1 MNPWSPPATGG
12 FSFLELV
19 MHTDLTNLRTE
30 PSSEPLPSPDEL
42 RHALPRS
49 AAVATFVT
57 QTRAQIA
64 ALLGGEDRRLLVI
77 VGPCSIHDATAA
89 LHYAERLARVRD
101 ELSGEL
107 LICMRAYFEKP
118 RTSVGWK
125 GLVNDPHLD
134 GSCDLAEGLRR
145 SRGLLLEL
153 AAAGMPAASETLDP
167 IVPHYLADLL
177 SWTAIG
183 ARTTESQTHREMA
196 SGLSLPV
203 GFKNGTDGGLDVAIN
218 GMHAARTPHTFIGID
233 GRGRAGVVRTLG
245 NPHTHLVLRG
255 GRGRPNYAQADVQA
269 ASERLRGASHNARV
283 LIDCSHDNSGKN
295 PENQA
300 QVVAEIA
307 RQVEVGSPH
316 VLGVMLESHLVAGRQ
331 ELTSGRALTYGQ
343 SITDACLGFEA
354 TSELLYQLAAANRTA
369 RTRSDREH
377 QAGGLRL

>member
-77 VGPCSIHDATAA
+77 VGPCSIHDTTAA

-153 AAAGMPAASETLDP
+153 AAAGM
-167 IVPHYLADLL
+167 
-177 SWTAIG
+177 
-183 ARTTESQTHREMA
+183 
-196 SGLSLPV
+196 
-203 GFKNGTDGGLDVAIN
+203 
-218 GMHAARTPHTFIGID
+218 
-233 GRGRAGVVRTLG
+233 
-245 NPHTHLVLRG
+245 
-255 GRGRPNYAQADVQA
+255 
-269 ASERLRGASHNARV
+269 
-283 LIDCSHDNSGKN
+283 
-295 PENQA
+295 
-300 QVVAEIA
+300 
-307 RQVEVGSPH
+307 
-316 VLGVMLESHLVAGRQ
+316 
-331 ELTSGRALTYGQ
+331 
-343 SITDACLGFEA
+343 
-354 TSELLYQLAAANRTA
+354 
-369 RTRSDREH
+369 
-377 QAGGLRL
+377 